1 MNVDDMIL
9 VSIDDHLI
17 EPPDVFERHMPE
29 KYRDVAPRLVHQPDD
44 RGGPGTDRW
53 IFQGES
59 IGVPGLGAV
68 CTWPA
73 EEWSIDP
80 ASLSEMRPGAYDLHA
95 RLADM
100 DVNGVLA
107 GMNFPTF
114 PGFAGTHLARM
125 PDRELTN
132 AAISAYNDYI
142 LEEWCDAAP
151 GRFIPLGVLPFF
163 DIDAAIVEARRIA
176 AKGAVSVTLPETPY
190 GIGLPD
196 FASGHWDPLFAVLCD
211 LGIVP
216 SLHIGGGFGLV
227 KRPPSALIDDL
238 IMLAPQVESI
248 TCVDIMLSGLLRR
261 FPTLKFALSEGGI
274 GWIPFLLDRMDRTVS
289 NQTWTKLNRL
299 PDGKTPTEVFREHFL
314 ACFITDPSALRLRDR
329 MGVQTLAWECD
340 YPHSDCT
347 WPDSPEFL
355 LRELDAA
362 GCTDDEIHA
371 ITWRNVVNFFGWD
384 PFRHV
389 PKEQATV
396 GALRARARDAGVDTS
411 TTSRSEYHRRWELAH
426 SG

>member
-1 MNVDDMIL
+1 MHIDDMIL
-9 VSIDDHLI
+9 ISIDDHVI

-29 KYRDVAPRLVHQPDD
+29 KYRDRAPRLVHEADPD
-44 RGGPGTDRW
+44 GGPGVDRW

-59 IGVPGLGAV
+59 IGLPGLNAV
-68 CTWPA
+68 ASWPR
-73 EEWSIDP
+73 EEWGFDP
-80 ASLSEMRPGAYDLHA
+80 ASLAEMRPGTYDLDQ
-95 RLADM
+95 RVLDM
-100 DVNGVLA
+100 DANGVLA

-125 PDRELTN
+125 PDRDLTN
-132 AAISAYNDYI
+132 AAISAYNDYVI
-142 LEEWCDAAP
+142 EEWCDARP
-151 GRFIPLGVLPFF
+151 GRFIPMGVVPFF
-163 DIDAAIVEARRIA
+163 DMDAAVAELRRIA

-196 FASGHWDPLFAVLCD
+196 FASGHWDPLFAAMCD
-211 LGIVP
+211 LGVVP

-238 IMLAPQVESI
+238 IMLAPQVEAI
-248 TCVDIMLSGLLRR
+248 TCTDIMLSGLLRR

-274 GWIPFLLDRMDRTVS
+274 GWIPFLLDRMDRHVS
-289 NQTWTKLNRL
+289 NQSWTKLNRL

-329 MGVQTLAWECD
+329 IGVSTLAWECD
-340 YPHSDCT
+340 YPHSDST
-347 WPDSPEFL
+347 WPSSPEVL
-355 LRELDAA
+355 LAELDAA
-362 GCTDDEIHA
+362 GCTDDEIDA
-371 ITWRNVVNFFGWD
+371 ITWRNVVEFFGWD

-396 GALRARARDAGVDTS
+396 GALRARAREAGVDTS
-411 TTSRSEYHRRWELAH
+411 TTSRGEYHRRWELAH
-426 SG
+426 SS